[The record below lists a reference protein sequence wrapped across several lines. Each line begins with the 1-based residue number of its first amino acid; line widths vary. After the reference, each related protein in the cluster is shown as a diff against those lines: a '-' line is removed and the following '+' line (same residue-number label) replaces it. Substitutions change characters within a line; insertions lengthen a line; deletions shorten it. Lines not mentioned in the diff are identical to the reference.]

1 MNVKKIVATIAGL
14 AVAGAGLVAC
24 DTTKNGDAEYQRP
37 EHQESVQE
45 WEVDTASDTPFY
57 TAEVIG
63 KNSPKYIEVIYDE
76 SQKTHWENGGLV
88 IGTYGHALA
97 ACQDGRFLPKSDQ
110 RDCIYGASQWAKDTH
125 QKMAKVGPIT
135 LPKQPA
141 KKAPVKK
148 APANKVMAKKVQHA

>member
-1 MNVKKIVATIAGL
+1 MNMKKIAATITGL
-14 AVAGAGLVAC
+14 AVVGASLVAC
-24 DTTKNGDAEYQRP
+24 DTTKNGDAESLAEY
-37 EHQESVQE
+37 QESVQE

-63 KNSPKYIEVIYDE
+63 KNSPKYLEVIYDE
-76 SQKTHWENGGLV
+76 NQKTHWENGGLV
-88 IGTYGHALA
+88 VGTYGHALA

-141 KKAPVKK
+141 KKAPAKK
-148 APANKVMAKKVQHA
+148 APAKKVVAKKVQHA